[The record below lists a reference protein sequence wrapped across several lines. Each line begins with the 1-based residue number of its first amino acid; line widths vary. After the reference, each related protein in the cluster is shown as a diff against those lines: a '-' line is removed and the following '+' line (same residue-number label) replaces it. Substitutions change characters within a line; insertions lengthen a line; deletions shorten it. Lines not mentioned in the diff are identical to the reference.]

1 MMSSLLKSPDASDE
15 CPSWSIPLLLAL
27 AQPEIDKAMMSA
39 TKPAITGL
47 NAELF
52 VVLILIT
59 KAPLSSLPTVL
70 R

>member
-1 MMSSLLKSPDASDE
+1 LK
-15 CPSWSIPLLLAL
+15 
-27 AQPEIDKAMMSA
+27 
-39 TKPAITGL
+39 

-52 VVLILIT
+52 AVLILIT